1 MMHIVVTGASGFVGR
16 ALCRLLVEH
25 GHRVTGIVRRRGT
38 VPPGVDECVYTGPE
52 FSDIGTHW
60 PAAGG
65 TVDCVIHLA
74 ARVHVMKDSAGDPD
88 AAFRAMNVDGTLRV
102 AEAAQRHGAC
112 RMVFVSSIK
121 AVADT
126 DRGQPLSEEDPARPD
141 DAYGRSKHDAEVLLR
156 QFGDSAG
163 LETVIVRPPLVYGP
177 DVRANFLRMMDAVA
191 RGIPL
196 PLGAVSARRSIVYVE
211 NLADALLRCA
221 TDPRAAGECFH
232 VADDDAPSVTDLLRL
247 VGDAVG
253 KPARLLPVP
262 AAALRA
268 IGKLT
273 GRSAAI
279 VRLTGSLQLD
289 TSRIKRVLGWQPLY
303 TTRQGLEATAA
314 WYRSRDIRK

>member
-1 MMHIVVTGASGFVGR
+1 MHIVVTGASGFVGR
-16 ALCRLLVEH
+16 VLCRLLIER
-25 GHRVTGIVRRRGT
+25 GHRVTGVVRRRGT
-38 VPPGVDECVYTGPE
+38 VPAGGNECVYTGQE

-60 PAAGG
+60 PVEAG
-65 TVDCVIHLA
+65 TVECVVHLA
-74 ARVHVMKDSAGDPD
+74 ARVHVMKDSAADPA

-102 AEAAQRHGAC
+102 AKAAQQHGV
-112 RMVFVSSIK
+112 RRIVFASSIK

-126 DRGQPLSEEDPARPD
+126 DAGQPLSEDGPVRPEG
-141 DAYGRSKHDAEVLLR
+141 AYGRSKHDAEALLR
-156 QFGDSAG
+156 EFGDSVG

-196 PLGAVSARRSIVYVE
+196 PLGSISARRSIVYVE

-221 TDPRAAGECFH
+221 TDPRAAGQCFH
-232 VADDDAPSVTDLLRL
+232 VADDDALSVTELLRL

-262 AAALRA
+262 PAALRA
-268 IGKLT
+268 IGRLT

-279 VRLTGSLQLD
+279 ERLTGSLQLD
-289 TSRIKRVLGWQPLY
+289 TSRIKRVLEWQPPY
-303 TTRQGLEATAA
+303 TTRQGIEATAA
-314 WYRSRDIRK
+314 WYRSRDTRN